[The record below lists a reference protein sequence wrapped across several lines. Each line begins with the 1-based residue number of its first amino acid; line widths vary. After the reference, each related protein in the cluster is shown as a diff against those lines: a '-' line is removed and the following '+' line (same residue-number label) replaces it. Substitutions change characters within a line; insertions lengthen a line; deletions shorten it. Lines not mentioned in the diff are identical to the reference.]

1 MLLSVQLLAVAL
13 ASAPPAMP
21 AEPAG
26 AASSEVTSAVAIPEV
41 VTINGTL
48 TGQLL
53 ARRDDVALESGSLG
67 RATLEVPAWQ
77 RTRDRSRILEV
88 TSVGV
93 LLVGGVTWAIGQI
106 QLDAL
111 KTVPPGPD
119 RDAKEGL
126 AYTLNVGGV
135 GFLVAGAAIWLI
147 AAEVAN
153 WPPDLPVSAAV
164 TGTDGGANLS
174 VGLRFP

>member
-1 MLLSVQLLAVAL
+1 
-13 ASAPPAMP
+13 
-21 AEPAG
+21 
-26 AASSEVTSAVAIPEV
+26 IPEV

-93 LLVGGVTWAIGQI
+93 LLVGGVTRAVGQI

-111 KTVPPGPD
+111 TAGPPWPGGA
-119 RDAKEGL
+119 AKGGG
-126 AYTLNVGGV
+126 ASSPNVGGV
-135 GFLVAGAAIWLI
+135 GCLVAAAAIWRS
-147 AAEVAN
+147 AAEAAN
-153 WPPDLPVSAAV
+153 WPPEPPGSAAV
-164 TGTDGGANLS
+164 TGADGGAILS
-174 VGLRFP
+174 VGRRCP